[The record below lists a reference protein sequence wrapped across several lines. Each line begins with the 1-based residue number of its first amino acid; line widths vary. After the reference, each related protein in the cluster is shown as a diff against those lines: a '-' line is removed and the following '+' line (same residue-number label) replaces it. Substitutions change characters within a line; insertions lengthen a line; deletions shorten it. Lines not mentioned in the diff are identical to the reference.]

1 MDVSCLLAS
10 AANLCFYILWQTA
23 GMNTGAERS
32 RLDLG
37 LALLTAFLHMASA
50 GSWFSADPPAHL
62 CGLSQGEAWGT
73 VSQGRSMEPCTS
85 AEMKIHLPEGR
96 YFPF

>member
-1 MDVSCLLAS
+1 MLLH
-10 AANLCFYILWQTA
+10 TVVEA

-32 RLDLG
+32 HLDLG

-73 VSQGRSMEPCTS
+73 ISQGRSMEPRMS